1 MFPASGLGV
10 FLFSFLLVSVFLPG
24 PQESTHRM
32 KPLSNGSFEVQTL
45 QTRKNKHS
53 QNQVFSSFVVCSAAA
68 ETQAHTW
75 GKSFSCFFQG
85 HAYVTW
91 GLLRLG
97 KRGHEG
103 VSHLAD
109 PSCETSKWWL
119 PIDPEPA
126 CGGGD
131 KVVFVVHLT
140 LAGASLSLLQIGG
153 NMTCVG
159 SRGGWGGERPCA
171 QD

>member
-53 QNQVFSSFVVCSAAA
+53 QNRAFSSFVISSAAA
-68 ETQAHTW
+68 ETQARTW

-85 HAYVTW
+85 HAYVTSKA
-91 GLLRLG
+91 GEEG
-97 KRGHEG
+97 ARGG
-103 VSHLAD
+103 VSSHRSFLQGT
-109 PSCETSKWWL
+109 E
-119 PIDPEPA
+119 
-126 CGGGD
+126 
-131 KVVFVVHLT
+131 VVFAHW
-140 LAGASLSLLQIGG
+140 
-153 NMTCVG
+153 
-159 SRGGWGGERPCA
+159 SRGGVWRGR
-171 QD
+171 